1 MTFKTLLDSTV
12 SALGTYI
19 MPALLTLILF
29 AFVWGVVRHFIIGA
43 SDEGAR
49 ANGRQLVLWGIV
61 GIVAL
66 VALWGIVNLL
76 LSTLG
81 ITAGRGP

>member
-1 MTFKTLLDSTV
+1 MTFKTLADSIV
-12 SALGTYI
+12 SALNTYI
-19 MPALLTLILF
+19 VPAIFALVFL
-29 AFVWGVVRHFIIGA
+29 AFVWGVARYFIIGG

-49 ANGRQLVLWGIV
+49 AKGRQFVLWGLFGV
-61 GIVAL
+61 TAL

-81 ITAGRGP
+81 IAPAS